1 MSMSLALKTPEGEII
16 DFPFQ
21 TPTNFSKQ
29 VIAEPND
36 LKKILLIK
44 TFLEEIE
51 LIEYD
56 VLAIVSELRL
66 KLHTGYKIVMM

>member
-1 MSMSLALKTPEGEII
+1 MSMNLALKTPEGEII

-21 TPTNFSKQ
+21 TPTNLSKQ

-36 LKKILLIK
+36 LKKLLLIK
-44 TFLEEIE
+44 THLEERG

-56 VLAIVSELRL
+56 VLAIVSQLRL
-66 KLHTGYKIVMM
+66 KMHTGYQIVMM